1 MSEPCTL
8 SQKTLYFCATEQRKV
23 QATLIK
29 KHLPHI
35 DCIAKK
41 VIEIT
46 AIALFVL
53 LILFLIYA
61 LLLEQTISATHPSIN
76 ELSGQIVQYIA
87 IVLLVVFLT
96 AVCVRLVLS
105 PFVKPDEEADFE
117 RKVDYVLEHKKRQKE
132 PAPSDVHS
140 PLMNLPPEGEQIV
153 CSLLKA
159 LPEHITKPGHIN
171 LAQTMHYLTALQ
183 QSGYLDDKDLYNL
196 RLWLTDVTGKDV
208 PSTSQFNEAYPS
220 KATTKVAK
228 AKEQIERALSA
239 IR

>member
-1 MSEPCTL
+1 M
-8 SQKTLYFCATEQRKV
+8 QTESTM
-23 QATLIK
+23 AK
-29 KHLPHI
+29 KYIPHI

-41 VIEIT
+41 VIEVT
-46 AIALFVL
+46 AIALFVV

-61 LLLEQTISATHPSIN
+61 LLLDQTISANDPSTN
-76 ELSGQIVQYIA
+76 DLLGQTVKYVACGLLSI
-87 IVLLVVFLT
+87 FLF

-117 RKVDYVLEHKKRQKE
+117 QKVDYVLEHRKRQKE
-132 PAPSDVHS
+132 PASSNFHS
-140 PLMNLPPEGEQIV
+140 PLLNLTPEEEQIV
-153 CSLLKA
+153 CTLLRD

-196 RLWLTDVTGKDV
+196 RLWLIHVTGKDV

-220 KATTKVAK
+220 KATTKVTK
-228 AKEQIERALSA
+228 AKQQIERTLAE

>member
-1 MSEPCTL
+1 M
-8 SQKTLYFCATEQRKV
+8 
-23 QATLIK
+23 IK

-41 VIEIT
+41 VIEVT

-61 LLLEQTISATHPSIN
+61 LLLEQVISATHPSIN
-76 ELSGQIVQYIA
+76 DLSGQIVQYIA

-117 RKVDYVLEHKKRQKE
+117 RKVDYVLEHRKRQKE

-140 PLMNLPPEGEQIV
+140 PLINLTPEGEQIV
-153 CSLLKA
+153 CSLLKT

-196 RLWLTDVTGKDV
+196 T
-208 PSTSQFNEAYPS
+208 
-220 KATTKVAK
+220 
-228 AKEQIERALSA
+228 
-239 IR
+239 